1 MWYIDCKLVAY
12 FSCDCDINLCQRFKI
27 LLQRQERC
35 NRVQCHQPQ
44 KSTWKAKG
52 KKKLISVIECV
63 SVKYGREENNQC
75 QCGSGQK
82 HLLMAYLV
90 VYRVLIKTLPHLT
103 KL

>member
-1 MWYIDCKLVAY
+1 VTLIYVNVSKYYSNDKKGVTE
-12 FSCDCDINLCQRFKI
+12 FNVIN
-27 LLQRQERC
+27 
-35 NRVQCHQPQ
+35 H
-44 KSTWKAKG
+44 KSQVWKAKG

-82 HLLMAYLV
+82 HLSMAYSV

-103 KL
+103 KLEQELTSMHVHAT